1 MKIYLKEKIG
11 NPELFTGRKKE
22 LTGYLTWIDRIKRE
36 ISMSQAILSRRK
48 TGKTA
53 LLQRL
58 YNITFDKNDGVI
70 PFYYEI
76 PEGKQWA
83 GEFCQDFYLTFIYQ
97 YIAFKTRKP
106 EYVDLSRK
114 REKDFTTAIE
124 IARQEGLDYLID
136 SLRGVEKLLEE
147 DKIGLL
153 WGAVRDAPLGV
164 ATRQNEFIVQII
176 DEFQFLNSEIC
187 RDKAATQ
194 IIDDFAAG
202 YMSTA
207 EYKNAPL
214 LVSGSWVG
222 WLFSMLNKMTGRFQK
237 DFLGNLPEDEA
248 VEMVFKYSQL
258 ENVPVTEETAYL
270 IAQLSE
276 GNPFYISALFR
287 SKFPEKDLT
296 TEEGLRKTL
305 EFETLDERGDIKNT
319 WMEYIRSALPRIN
332 AQHAKNIVLYL
343 CKYKDRQVSRR
354 ELLDNL
360 PLSMSDE
367 QLEQRMYAL
376 IKADIVNKGQSNFYY
391 RAVQDNIFDKVFR
404 GEYASDIEAF
414 DPRQITN
421 EYKRLFEESQK
432 NYHKLL
438 GKYNQMKGVFAEFLI
453 LNKLRT
459 AYRDNDRFRALITN
473 LPEDFQFTEYD
484 SVWSY
489 HGTQVGKR
497 DFQVDIF
504 ARAKEGTSLIGEV
517 KNREIKAFSLEE
529 AQQFI
534 EKMNTLKAL
543 EQVTHA
549 IGIVF
554 SRHGFTPDAHDFF
567 QEHQIAWSEDARWF
581 E

>member
-1 MKIYLKEKIG
+1 MRIYLKEKIG

-22 LTGYLTWIDRIKRE
+22 LTGYLTWIERIKRE

-83 GEFCQDFYLTFIYQ
+83 GDFCQDFYLTFIYQ

-106 EYVDLSRK
+106 EYVDLSRE
-114 REKDFTTAIE
+114 RQKDFITAIE
-124 IARQEGLDYLID
+124 IARQEGLDYLCD
-136 SLRGVEKLLEE
+136 SMIGMENLIKNDR
-147 DKIGLL
+147 IGLL
-153 WGAVRDAPLGV
+153 WGAVRDAPWIL
-164 ATRQNEFIVQII
+164 ATRRNESIVQII
-176 DEFQFLNSEIC
+176 DEFQYLNSEIYW
-187 RDKAATQ
+187 DEAKTNLA
-194 IIDDFAAG
+194 DDFASG

-237 DFLGNLPEDEA
+237 DFLENLPQDEA

-258 ENVPVTEETAYL
+258 EDVPVTEETAYL

-287 SKFPEKDLT
+287 SRFEEKDLA
-296 TEEGLRKTL
+296 TEEGLLKTL
-305 EFETLDERGDIKNT
+305 EFETLNDRGNIRGT
-319 WMEYIRSALPRIN
+319 WMEYIRSAFPRIN
-332 AQHAKNIVLYL
+332 DQYAKDIVLYL
-343 CKYKDRQVSRR
+343 CQHKDRTVPRR
-354 ELLDNL
+354 ELLDKLGL
-360 PLSMSDE
+360 PMTNGELAQKM
-367 QLEQRMYAL
+367 QML
-376 IKADIVNKGQSNFYY
+376 ISADIVNRGGSSVRYQ
-391 RAVQDNIFDKVFR
+391 AVQDNIFDKVFR
-404 GEYASDIEAF
+404 GEFGGDIETF
-414 DPRQITN
+414 DPRQITH
-421 EYKRLFEESQK
+421 EYKKLFEKSQK
-432 NYHKLL
+432 NYHELL
-438 GKYNQMKGVFAEFLI
+438 GTYNQMKGIFAEFLI

-459 AYRDNDRFRALITN
+459 AYQDNDLFRSMIIN
-473 LPEDFQFTEYD
+473 LPEDFQFTEYE

-489 HGTQVGKR
+489 HGTQMGKR

-504 ARAKEGTSLIGEV
+504 ARAKEGISLIGEV
-517 KNREIKAFSLEE
+517 KNRETKAFSLEE
-529 AQQFI
+529 AKQFF

-543 EQVTHA
+543 EEVTDA
-549 IGIVF
+549 VGLVF
-554 SRHGFTPDAHDFF
+554 SRHGFTPDARDFF